1 MQGIFFLKHKVLNPR
16 LNMLQ
21 CHRYPLEMVEVIS
34 QQNNYFSVMFF
45 FIATL
50 KVWKSVSLLDFFIP
64 LLYTLFFIL
73 CFFKEDGY
81 YDFENERVNWP
92 TCQVDVECP
101 IPPPIPTDEEY
112 VLKKVKYS

>member
-64 LLYTLFFIL
+64 LLYTLFYAFSRRMDITTL
-73 CFFKEDGY
+73 KMKE
-81 YDFENERVNWP
+81 
-92 TCQVDVECP
+92 
-101 IPPPIPTDEEY
+101 
-112 VLKKVKYS
+112 